1 MTAVPEFPPAPVG
14 QQGPP
19 ARAATSDS
27 RVTPRRARVPP
38 VDYGDGLN
46 RA

>member
-1 MTAVPEFPPAPVG
+1 MSGRPNAPAAPVG
-14 QQGPP
+14 QQGLP
-19 ARAATSDS
+19 RAPLRQPWS
-27 RVTPRRARVPP
+27 TPQRARVPP